1 MEYIEY
7 LAQLLMT
14 NSANLQIPG
23 KPGDTNRKVEVAGDH
38 GHRWNS
44 ANNCMSFSVKAISA
58 RKRI

>member
-1 MEYIEY
+1 MEWNIY

-38 GHRWNS
+38 GHLSYS
-44 ANNCMSFSVKAISA
+44 ANNCMSSSVKAIA
-58 RKRI
+58 VRKTT